1 VFNGRHDHRPA
12 VLSPITIEA
21 AGTHRFDI
29 PHLRREGAERL
40 LRLLLKTAGLPLHLH
55 WRVRIDKKI
64 TCGPQTRPIS
74 VYGYEAWR
82 CSLKIKPGDN
92 NTAHLCSL
100 IMPAGYVGGSVFH
113 DLKAAEKTVNKT
125 WLGDEETEVPEILM
139 STEDA
144 TEEHKPIERQAAA
157 SEIEAVAVAVLE
169 EDPPRPSEP
178 EVVPDEPMDEELN
191 GSVLRGWSHDPDKVR
206 LTLLAIE
213 EGQQRDGKKDIDTF
227 VETLTE
233 KMGWHGLRRKQIGGI
248 FTALVRRGLIIR
260 QVQGSRV
267 LGYGLTLEGEKL
279 IRDLKAMAATA
290 PALAVA
296 PSPVTAPIPA
306 LSLPVPPLIAVS
318 PADTAR
324 LFTQVSDLLLHF
336 AANAEKLQENRSRR
350 AQLLAEIERL
360 DAEASDLAR
369 VVNDPEIQAFATRVL
384 GSTKGPG

>member
-40 LRLLLKTAGLPLHLH
+40 LRLLLQTAGLPLHLR

-113 DLKAAEKTVNKT
+113 DLKSVEQLVNRA
-125 WLGDEETEVPEILM
+125 WRGDETTEELETPM
-139 STEDA
+139 SNEDA
-144 TEEHKPIERQAAA
+144 TEDQKLEDGQAAA
-157 SEIEAVAVAVLE
+157 SPSVCE
-169 EDPPRPSEP
+169 EESPPASEP
-178 EVVPDEPMDEELN
+178 EVLIPEPAEEEETN

-206 LTLLAIE
+206 LTLLAIA
-213 EGQQRDGKKDIDTF
+213 EGQRDCKEDIDVF
-227 VETLTE
+227 VETLTD

-260 QVQGSRV
+260 LMNGSRA
-267 LGYGLTLEGEKL
+267 LGYGLTPEGEKL
-279 IRDLKAMAATA
+279 IEDLKAAEKPAARA
-290 PALAVA
+290 PE
-296 PSPVTAPIPA
+296 PSRLP
-306 LSLPVPPLIAVS
+306 PVPPLVAAS
-318 PADTAR
+318 PAETAR

-350 AQLLAEIERL
+350 AALLAEIERL
-360 DAEASDLAR
+360 DVEACELAR
-369 VVNDPEIQAFATRVL
+369 VVSDPDIQAFANRVL
-384 GSTKGPG
+384 GCSKVPG

>member
-1 VFNGRHDHRPA
+1 MFNGRHDHRPA

-40 LRLLLKTAGLPLHLH
+40 LRLLLQTAGLPLHLR

-113 DLKAAEKTVNKT
+113 DLKSVEQLVNRA
-125 WLGDEETEVPEILM
+125 WRGDEATEELETPM
-139 STEDA
+139 SNEDA
-144 TEEHKPIERQAAA
+144 TEDQKLEERQVAA
-157 SEIEAVAVAVLE
+157 SVSVCE
-169 EDPPRPSEP
+169 EEVPLPSEP
-178 EVVPDEPMDEELN
+178 EVLIPEPAEEEEMN

-206 LTLLAIE
+206 LTLLAIA
-213 EGQQRDGKKDIDTF
+213 EGQRDCKEDFDLF
-227 VETLTE
+227 VETLTD
-233 KMGWHGLRRKQIGGI
+233 KMGWHGLRRKQIGGV
-248 FTALVRRGLIIR
+248 FTALVRRGLIVR
-260 QVQGSRV
+260 LMNGSRA
-267 LGYGLTLEGEKL
+267 LGYGLTPEGDKL
-279 IRDLKAMAATA
+279 IQDLKAADKPVAA
-290 PALAVA
+290 PALA
-296 PSPVTAPIPA
+296 PVPLPLPPIP
-306 LSLPVPPLIAVS
+306 PLVATS

-336 AANAEKLQENRSRR
+336 AANAERLQENRSRR

-360 DAEASDLAR
+360 DAEACDLAR
-369 VVNDPEIQAFATRVL
+369 VVNDPDIQAFATRVL
-384 GSTKGPG
+384 GCSKVPG